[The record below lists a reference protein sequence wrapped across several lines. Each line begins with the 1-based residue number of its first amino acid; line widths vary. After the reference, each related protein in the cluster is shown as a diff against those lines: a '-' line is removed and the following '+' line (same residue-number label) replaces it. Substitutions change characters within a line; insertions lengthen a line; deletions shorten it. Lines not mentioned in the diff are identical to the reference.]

1 MPKLL
6 IKRNSEWANKM
17 RNFELY
23 LNGRKFT
30 YIKDRQLLSLE
41 IPEGTYRLEARIDW
55 CGSKPLDFE
64 VKKGD
69 IKRIEIRGFIF
80 SRYFLPV
87 ALAIVLLYTGINLYY
102 HINSL
107 FLAAVMM
114 GLFGYLLYFIS
125 FGRHQYLRLIEIS

>member
-17 RNFELY
+17 RNFQLY

-30 YIKDRQLLSLE
+30 QIKDRQLLSFE

-55 CGSKPLDFE
+55 CGSRPLDFE
-64 VKKGD
+64 VKKGET
-69 IKRIEIRGFIF
+69 KRIEIRGFIF

-87 ALAIVLLYTGINLYY
+87 ALVIVLLYTGINLHY
-102 HINSL
+102 HVNSL
-107 FLAAVMM
+107 FLGAVMM
-114 GLFGYLLYFIS
+114 GLFGYFLFFIS
-125 FGRHQYLRLIEIS
+125 IGRNQYLRIIEIS